1 MKKLILL
8 TLVALVATSIALA
21 QSNPS
26 GISPV
31 YSGSTPTL
39 GTLPY
44 GVSNTTGFNAALGQ
58 DVLGAHNGFGRGCVM
73 CHAPHGGAQGN
84 NAPSGSGTPSPI
96 GFTNAATSDTLN
108 GSIALWGENLAP
120 YYGQTVTFVGTTTVT
135 LPASASVES
144 GTGEQ
149 IVLLC
154 LSCHDGSLTK
164 PAMMSGQ
171 TVEALPIVGG
181 TAPTLFGKTTGN
193 SALTYINEHPVG
205 ATPGIRSGKT
215 SGTLWGCTITP
226 GTGFTCSSSQI
237 LNYVKNYPASIW
249 VTSNNGLATF
259 YTSSSSAY
267 TVNGVTC
274 TTCHNQHS
282 MTVWNNGTSSSPAF
296 YPTMFF
302 IRGEYM
308 PSTGGNSVAQFCR
321 NCHSG
326 EANEM
331 NGLTSVP
338 TT

>member
-1 MKKLILL
+1 MKKISLLILL
-8 TLVALVATSIALA
+8 ALVATSVATA

-26 GISPV
+26 GGTPPFSAPV
-31 YSGSTPTL
+31 YSATAPNL

-44 GVSNTTGFNAALGQ
+44 GVSNTGFNGALGA
-58 DVLGAHNGFGRGCVM
+58 DVLGAHNGYGRGCVM

-84 NAPSGSGTPSPI
+84 NAPGGTNPVSGSSAPAS
-96 GFTNAATSDTLN
+96 SDTGN

-120 YYGQTVTFVGTTTVT
+120 YYGATVQFVSGTTVT
-135 LPASASVES
+135 LPASASGGS
-144 GTGEQ
+144 AGEQ
-149 IVLLC
+149 TVLLC
-154 LSCHDGSLTK
+154 LSCHDGALTR
-164 PAMMSGQ
+164 PAMMAGW

-181 TAPTLFGKTTGN
+181 SAPTLFGATTTGN

-205 ATPGIRSGKT
+205 ATPGLYGGAT
-215 SGTLWGCTITP
+215 SGTLWGCAIATT
-226 GTGFTCSSSQI
+226 GTAFSGTTCASSSTP
-237 LNYVKNYPASIW
+237 LTNFKKNYPASIW
-249 VTSNNGLATF
+249 NAGASGGLVAFAT
-259 YTSSSSAY
+259 

-274 TTCHNQHS
+274 TTCHNQHT
-282 MTVWNNGTSSSPAF
+282 MTVFKVGTAF

-326 EANEM
+326 EANEE